1 MLKTIKKIKTIL
13 YSLIGIFVLLLI
25 YFAVPF
31 EDLIKQNIFLIVAI
45 LGLLFLVLGIAL
57 IILSRKEKGKI
68 KIFLMLTGISA
79 ISPLI
84 FSVLHNFF
92 YALGI
97 LLENIAVIKYMMEI
111 LHVTSFIIAMAVSPV
126 VFLIGVIA
134 SLILLKKSK
143 GV

>member
-1 MLKTIKKIKTIL
+1 MSKTIKKIKTIL

-31 EDLIKQNIFLIVAI
+31 EDLLKRNIFLILAI
-45 LGLLFLVLGIAL
+45 LGLLFLILGIVL
-57 IILSRKEKGKI
+57 IILGRKEKGKI

-97 LLENIAVIKYMMEI
+97 LLENIIVIKYIMEI
-111 LHVTSFIIAMAVSPV
+111 LHVTSFIIAMVVSPIGFV
-126 VFLIGVIA
+126 IGVIA
-134 SLILLKKSK
+134 SLILLRKK
-143 GV
+143 